1 MERNLNEQPI
11 ARILVENKLTNSDLI
26 SASTENITYKML
38 ARACKGRR
46 LTPHVQVKICNALNR
61 ATGKAFTVIPGA
73 IQKSGI
79 GKEAACI
86 CVRQS
91 RRRSNPT

>member
-26 SASTENITYKML
+26 SASKENITYKML

-61 ATGKAFTVIPGA
+61 ATAKAFTV
-73 IQKSGI
+73 KDLF
-79 GKEAACI
+79 
-86 CVRQS
+86 
-91 RRRSNPT
+91 NY

>member
-11 ARILVENKLTNSDLI
+11 ARILVENKLTNSDLV

-61 ATGKAFTVIPGA
+61 ATGKTFTV
-73 IQKSGI
+73 KDLF
-79 GKEAACI
+79 
-86 CVRQS
+86 
-91 RRRSNPT
+91 NY

>member
-11 ARILVENKLTNSDLI
+11 AHILAENKLANSDLI
-26 SASTENITYKML
+26 SASIESITYKML

-61 ATGKAFTVIPGA
+61 ASGKDFTV
-73 IQKSGI
+73 KDLF
-79 GKEAACI
+79 
-86 CVRQS
+86 
-91 RRRSNPT
+91 NY

>member
-1 MERNLNEQPI
+1 MQSSRNNKKKENHSYKYFQDETKTQIKLKWPV

-26 SASTENITYKML
+26 SASTESITYKML

-61 ATGKAFTVIPGA
+61 AWGKTYTV
-73 IQKSGI
+73 
-79 GKEAACI
+79 
-86 CVRQS
+86 RDLF
-91 RRRSNPT
+91 NY